1 MSDTVSCFYFHFF
14 SISNEVRLSTQSKQA
29 PIQKLLHLNERP
41 KRLIDLLWSKLYY
54 QFVKGQCSHSQ
65 YSQLIRTSN
74 QSTILAKIIWQFAV
88 FPVKSDLPQVQR
100 FLVSSIIKVLYEL
113 PDKLLKNLKS
123 SEIRKYC

>member
-1 MSDTVSCFYFHFF
+1 MVQIIL
-14 SISNEVRLSTQSKQA
+14 SIRQ
-29 PIQKLLHLNERP
+29 RP
-41 KRLIDLLWSKLYY
+41 MFPLCKT
-54 QFVKGQCSHSQ
+54 
-65 YSQLIRTSN
+65 QLIRTSN
-74 QSTILAKIIWQFAV
+74 QSTILAKIIWQFTV